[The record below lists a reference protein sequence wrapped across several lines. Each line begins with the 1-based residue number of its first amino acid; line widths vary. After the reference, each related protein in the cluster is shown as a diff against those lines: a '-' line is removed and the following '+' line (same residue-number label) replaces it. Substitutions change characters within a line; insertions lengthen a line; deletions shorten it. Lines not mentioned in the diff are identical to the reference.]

1 MNLMYNKKTKLVG
14 ISVTSNIEY
23 IFLRSHLEFI
33 VLASLKCTLLL
44 IIFSILRHKVILQF
58 INTMREIESKII
70 STGFGHFK

>member
-1 MNLMYNKKTKLVG
+1 MNLMYNKKTKLVS

-33 VLASLKCTLLL
+33 VLASFKCTLLL

-70 STGFGHFK
+70 SIGFGHFK